1 MYRPD
6 TKEPS
11 KTLITAIIKKEILQL
26 RRDPRLIGLI
36 VVMPLALL
44 ILFGVALKLEPQ
56 NVKMAVFDGDSSYF
70 SNLIKTG
77 LWSDGYF
84 ELYGVNDK
92 QQIVEEIRSGRAKSG
107 LFIGKDFSSLLTE
120 NKQPHIT
127 FYVDGTMPSLTTAM
141 KYNSNSATDQ
151 SVTNDMYFLDENAG
165 TVVIAQDPFI
175 MDTEILFNPDEKET
189 WFFLPGVIG
198 VLIMQIA
205 LILTG
210 ISVVRE
216 REKRTLEQLLVTP
229 MSKTT
234 FIAGKLLP
242 YIFIALIDFYFILA
256 AGWVLFDLPQ
266 PSSHLLLFL
275 LAIIY
280 VAVMISLG
288 LLISLISRTQQQA
301 MFLAIFIIVP
311 SILLSGF
318 IFPLEAIPDSVRPIS
333 YAIPFTY
340 FVDII
345 RGLLIK
351 QTQFTDLLPA
361 YASLLFFVFLFITA
375 SIIKFRKTI

>member
-1 MYRPD
+1 M
-6 TKEPS
+6 
-11 KTLITAIIKKEILQL
+11 ITAIIKKELLQL

-36 VVMPLALL
+36 IVMPLFFL

-56 NVKMAVFDGDSSYF
+56 NVRMAYFDGDHSF
-70 SNLIKTG
+70 FTNLVKTG

-84 ELYGVNDK
+84 DLYKVDSK
-92 QQIVEEIRSGRAKSG
+92 QEVIEEIRSGRAKAG
-107 LFIGKDFSSLLTE
+107 LYIDKGFSASLIE
-120 NKQPHIT
+120 NNQPHIT

-141 KYNSNSATDQ
+141 KYHSDSATREG
-151 SVTNDMYFLDENAG
+151 VTNDMYFLDADADN
-165 TVVIAQDPFI
+165 VVIAPEPFI

-198 VLIMQIA
+198 VLIMQVA

-229 MSKTT
+229 LSKTT
-234 FIAGKLLP
+234 FVLGKLIP
-242 YIFIALIDFYFILA
+242 YIVIALLDFYFILS
-256 AGWVLFDLPQ
+256 AGWGLFELPQ
-266 PSSHLLLFL
+266 PSSHLFLFI
-275 LAIIY
+275 LALVY

-288 LLISLISRTQQQA
+288 LLISLIAKTQQQA
-301 MFLAIFIIVP
+301 MFIAIFIIVP

-318 IFPLEAIPDSVRPIS
+318 IFPMEAIPDTVRMIS
-333 YAIPFTY
+333 YALPFTY
-340 FVDII
+340 FVEII

-351 QTQFTDLLPA
+351 NTEFSDLLPSFA
-361 YASLLFFVFLFITA
+361 ALLGFIFVFVA
-375 SIIKFRKTI
+375 GSIMKFRRTL

>member
-1 MYRPD
+1 M
-6 TKEPS
+6 
-11 KTLITAIIKKEILQL
+11 IGAMIKKELLQL

-36 VVMPLALL
+36 VVMPLVLL

-56 NVKMAVFDGDSSYF
+56 NIKMAYFDAAPSLF
-70 SNLIKTG
+70 TNLIKTG

-84 ELYGVNDK
+84 ELYKVKNK
-92 QQIVEEIRSGRAKSG
+92 QQIVDEIRAGRAKAG
-107 LFIGKDFSSLLTE
+107 LYIDRNFTKQLTE
-120 NKQPHIT
+120 NNQPHIT
-127 FYVDGTMPSLTTAM
+127 FYVDGTMPSLTTAI
-141 KYNSNSATDQ
+141 KYNSASAT
-151 SVTNDMYFLDENAG
+151 SKGVTSEMYFSDADAPN
-165 TVVIAQDPFI
+165 TVIAQTPFI

-229 MSKTT
+229 ISKTA
-234 FIAGKLLP
+234 FVVGKLIP
-242 YIFIALIDFYFILA
+242 YIVIALLDFYFILG
-256 AGWVLFDLPQ
+256 AGWLMFDLPQ
-266 PSSHLLLFL
+266 PSSHVLLFL
-275 LAIIY
+275 LALVY
-280 VAVMISLG
+280 VAVMIALG
-288 LLISLISRTQQQA
+288 LVISLIAKTQQQA
-301 MFLAIFIIVP
+301 MFIAIFIIVP

-318 IFPLEAIPDSVRPIS
+318 IFPLQAIPASVRPIS

-351 QTQFTDLLPA
+351 KTLLVDLLPQFLA
-361 YASLLFFVFLFITA
+361 LISFVAVFI
-375 SIIKFRKTI
+375 SISIFKFRQML